1 MSNQE
6 VMQEIVKCIG
16 MSSPGPHAFI
26 LVVSVGRF
34 TKEEQETVDL
44 FVSIFGE
51 KIWNYVIVLFT
62 REDDL
67 QEDGLSFDEFL
78 TDRVPQDLKSILLQ
92 TGNRCLAFNNR
103 ADDSTKKKKVE
114 ELLSLIQAMVQE
126 NVESFYTDKMYE
138 DAEKNIQSVMK
149 EKGKGR
155 NDVRKEINQNNNVLL
170 NALWRGVQGSF
181 VMAVDGGNAYGNVGA
196 IIGAAVF

>member
-1 MSNQE
+1 M
-6 VMQEIVKCIG
+6 
-16 MSSPGPHAFI
+16 
-26 LVVSVGRF
+26 
-34 TKEEQETVDL
+34 
-44 FVSIFGE
+44 
-51 KIWNYVIVLFT
+51 
-62 REDDL
+62 
-67 QEDGLSFDEFL
+67 
-78 TDRVPQDLKSILLQ
+78 KSILLQ

>member
-1 MSNQE
+1 
-6 VMQEIVKCIG
+6 MQEIVKCIG

-67 QEDGLSFDEFL
+67 QEDGLSFD
-78 TDRVPQDLKSILLQ
+78 
-92 TGNRCLAFNNR
+92 
-103 ADDSTKKKKVE
+103 
-114 ELLSLIQAMVQE
+114 
-126 NVESFYTDKMYE
+126 
-138 DAEKNIQSVMK
+138 
-149 EKGKGR
+149 
-155 NDVRKEINQNNNVLL
+155 
-170 NALWRGVQGSF
+170 
-181 VMAVDGGNAYGNVGA
+181 
-196 IIGAAVF
+196 